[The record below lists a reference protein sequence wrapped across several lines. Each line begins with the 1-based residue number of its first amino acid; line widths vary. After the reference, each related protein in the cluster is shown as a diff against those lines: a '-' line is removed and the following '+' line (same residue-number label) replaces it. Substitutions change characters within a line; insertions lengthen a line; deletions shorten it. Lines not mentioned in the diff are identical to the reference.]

1 VDFAVAEM
9 MGLDPFDIP
18 YLKYILKREGIGSFE
33 GVEFNQNHKSFIK
46 ERFYVNR
53 EWTDLPGV
61 LTFNSRFLA
70 YVGYESPLAKPL
82 HWLLYLF
89 REPFY

>member
-1 VDFAVAEM
+1 
-9 MGLDPFDIP
+9 
-18 YLKYILKREGIGSFE
+18 
-33 GVEFNQNHKSFIK
+33 
-46 ERFYVNR
+46 
-53 EWTDLPGV
+53 V